1 MFRHAR
7 CTSIIEDIHGRFGV
21 SKRTLMGFVKKELLE
36 EEWGPRD
43 IGVKFKLTKKGRDYL
58 RELKTATRLEPQ
70 QRKHIFIRLKQMI
83 FS

>member
-1 MFRHAR
+1 
-7 CTSIIEDIHGRFGV
+7 
-21 SKRTLMGFVKKELLE
+21 MGFVKKELLE